1 MDSLTGEFNFTRLE
15 KVAFGPGKAAGLGHE
30 LERRGLKRALVVTG
44 KTLGRSKLLDKVTGA
59 AGSRLAG
66 VFKGASQHVPSRTV
80 TALVEEYKRA
90 GADCMVSFG
99 GGSPIDTVKVAAKRI
114 LEGSRPGAA
123 AAHTIDFEATEVPGG
138 PDLIH
143 IALPTTLSAGE
154 FTPIGGVTDESSNV
168 KGGVVDPR
176 LAPRTIILDPE
187 LTVETPAWLWT
198 ATGMR
203 AMDHAVEVIYSS
215 RHQLIADTLA
225 ARAIS
230 LLVNHLPASLKTT
243 GAESVTHR
251 GHCQLAAWFSIFGIM
266 STRVGISHALGHQIG
281 PMWDVPH
288 GVTSCITLPHVMRFM
303 ADTAP
308 ERFGPIAEGLGVRFD
323 ERSPRAAAM
332 DCAERM
338 AKFIAQFEV
347 PQRLR
352 DAGVPREEIGT
363 IAATVLDEV
372 ERSNTV
378 GRPVTRENLVKLLEA
393 AY

>member
-1 MDSLTGEFNFTRLE
+1 MEPATGEFSFTRLE
-15 KVAFGPGKAAGLGHE
+15 KVIFGPGKAAGLGAE
-30 LERRGLKRALVVTG
+30 LERRGLSRALIVTG
-44 KTLGRSKLLDKVTGA
+44 KTLGASRLLGRVTQA
-59 AGSRLAG
+59 AGGRVAG

-80 TALVEEYKRA
+80 AALVEEYKRI

-123 AAHTIDFEATEVPGG
+123 AAHTIDFEAKDVAGG

-143 IALPTTLSAGE
+143 IAIPTTLSAGE
-154 FTPIGGVTDESSNV
+154 FTPIGGVTDEASHI

-176 LAPRTIILDPE
+176 LVPRTIILDPE
-187 LTVETPAWLWT
+187 LTMETPSWLWV

-203 AMDHAVEVIYSS
+203 AMDHAVEVIYST
-215 RHQLIADTLA
+215 RHQLLVDTLA

-230 LLVNHLPASLKTT
+230 LLIEHLPASLKTT
-243 GAESVTHR
+243 GAESIAHR
-251 GHCQLAAWFSIFGIM
+251 GYCQLAAWFSIFGIM

-281 PMWDVPH
+281 PMWNVPH

-303 ADTAP
+303 ADIAP
-308 ERFGPIAEGLGVRFD
+308 ERFGPIAEGMGVSFD
-323 ERSPRAAAM
+323 QRNARAAAVE
-332 DCAERM
+332 CADRM

-347 PQRLR
+347 PHRLR
-352 DAGVPREEIGT
+352 DSGVPRDQIGS
-363 IAATVLDEV
+363 IASTVLEEV
-372 ERSNTV
+372 ERADTV
-378 GRPVTRENLVKLLEA
+378 GRPVTRDNLVQLLEA

>member
-1 MDSLTGEFNFTRLE
+1 MEPATGEFSFTRLE
-15 KVAFGPGKAAGLGHE
+15 KVIFGPGKAAGLGAE
-30 LERRGLKRALVVTG
+30 LERRGLSRALIVTG
-44 KTLGRSKLLDKVTGA
+44 KTLGASRLLDRLTQA
-59 AGSRLAG
+59 AGGRVAG

-80 TALVEEYKRA
+80 AALVEEYKRL

-123 AAHTIDFEATEVPGG
+123 AAHTIDFGAKDVAGG

-143 IALPTTLSAGE
+143 IAIPTTLSAGE
-154 FTPIGGVTDESSNV
+154 FTPIGGVTDEASHI

-176 LAPRTIILDPE
+176 LVPRTIILDPE
-187 LTVETPAWLWT
+187 LTMETPSWLWV

-203 AMDHAVEVIYSS
+203 AMDHAVEVIYST
-215 RHQLIADTLA
+215 RHQLLVDTLA

-230 LLVNHLPASLKTT
+230 LLVEHLPASLKTT
-243 GAESVTHR
+243 GAESIAHR
-251 GHCQLAAWFSIFGIM
+251 GYCQLAAWFSIFGIM

-281 PMWDVPH
+281 PMWNVPH

-303 ADTAP
+303 ADIAP
-308 ERFGPIAEGLGVRFD
+308 ERFGPIAEGMGVSFD
-323 ERSPRAAAM
+323 QRNARAAAVE
-332 DCAERM
+332 CADRM

-347 PQRLR
+347 PHRLR
-352 DAGVPREEIGT
+352 DSGVPRDQIGS
-363 IAATVLDEV
+363 IASTVLEEV
-372 ERSNTV
+372 ERADTV
-378 GRPVTRENLVKLLEA
+378 GRPVTREHLVQLLET